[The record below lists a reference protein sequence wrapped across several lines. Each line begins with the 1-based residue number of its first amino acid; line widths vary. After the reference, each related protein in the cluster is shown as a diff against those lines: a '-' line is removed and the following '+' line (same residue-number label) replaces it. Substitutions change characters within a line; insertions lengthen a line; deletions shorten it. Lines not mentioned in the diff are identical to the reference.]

1 MLIQHLWHSGGIRDF
16 DEATGRVGPVVQE
29 SVASASWG
37 FLWEENGQWFAI
49 RKDDQSLIFQS
60 GPRSWRLD
68 RDVQLLVHRGLRRR
82 FEVKRDGVTEFQIS
96 YDFRGELYAAI
107 DPTYDAI
114 DEESDDFFLYVTE
127 MWLHWKDKDF
137 STFLKQ

>member
-1 MLIQHLWHSGGIRDF
+1 MLIHHLWHSGGIRDF
-16 DEATGRVGPVVQE
+16 DETTGVVATAVHE
-29 SVASASWG
+29 SVVSASWG
-37 FLWEENGQWFAI
+37 FLWEEKGQWFAI

-60 GPRSWRLD
+60 GQRCWRLD
-68 RDVQLLVHRGLRRR
+68 RDVHLSIRRGLRRL
-82 FEVKRDGVTEFQIS
+82 FEIKRGDVTEFQIH
-96 YDFRGELYAAI
+96 YEFRGALHAII